1 MSNSTPTIQTVG
13 FRRLCRG
20 YLRVLFSG
28 FYSQIGASLLSA
40 VVGLGRF
47 WSLVDL
53 FIEAVVPTICFNYL
67 SYYLLGDVKGRMF
80 LDSSDVKSRKLA
92 VFK

>member
-53 FIEAVVPTICFNYL
+53 FIEE
-67 SYYLLGDVKGRMF
+67 
-80 LDSSDVKSRKLA
+80 
-92 VFK
+92 